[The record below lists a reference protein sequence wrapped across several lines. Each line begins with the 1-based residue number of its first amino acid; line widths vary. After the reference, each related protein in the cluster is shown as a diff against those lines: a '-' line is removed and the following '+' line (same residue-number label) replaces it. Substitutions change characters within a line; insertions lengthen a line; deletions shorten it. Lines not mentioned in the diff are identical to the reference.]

1 MLHLSQ
7 SHTMEHELQ
16 KHDNKKTL
24 HLGKYTPPTNI
35 KGS

>member
-1 MLHLSQ
+1 M
-7 SHTMEHELQ
+7 TI
-16 KHDNKKTL
+16 KKTL